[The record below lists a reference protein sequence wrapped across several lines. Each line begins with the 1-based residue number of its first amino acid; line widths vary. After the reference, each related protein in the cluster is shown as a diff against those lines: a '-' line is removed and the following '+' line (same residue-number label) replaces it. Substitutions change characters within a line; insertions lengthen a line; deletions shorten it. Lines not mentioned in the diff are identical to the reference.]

1 MTKKSKVRS
10 LHFISSDL
18 RNSLNGSVYLKGD
31 AMPSNGFRNRQETE
45 GPSSAT
51 SLIGYGKA
59 KTKSSTSECTSVW

>member
-18 RNSLNGSVYLKGD
+18 RNLLNGSVYLKGD

-45 GPSSAT
+45 GSSSAT